1 MRRASLRTVHHQASR
16 LGINPR
22 RDGEGDAPLR
32 APNVRAGGEAPLRVR
47 CGALLLFAAGI
58 AAGPG
63 AAQEAGAP
71 PVVVRFADGN
81 TVPLRQWS
89 LSYEYFTWPE
99 GGSQVDGTAV
109 RRTAPE
115 LWVGRKAI
123 PLGGATLQIEY
134 VATER
139 ERDVDGE
146 ARKVKVPQARALKL
160 VREGKTTQLK
170 LEAPHRELLAP
181 DGDKKQMVTT
191 RSLDLRGES
200 LTGTKMDICVVSY
213 TVLVECGERPEHQ
226 VVQIEF
232 PQ

>member
-1 MRRASLRTVHHQASR
+1 VT
-16 LGINPR
+16 
-22 RDGEGDAPLR
+22 
-32 APNVRAGGEAPLRVR
+32 
-47 CGALLLFAAGI
+47 LLFAAALAGG
-58 AAGPG
+58 AALPA
-63 AAQEAGAP
+63 AAQEARAP
-71 PVVVRFADGN
+71 VIVRFADGN
-81 TVPLRQWS
+81 TVPLRDWS

-99 GGSQVDGTAV
+99 RGSQADGTAT
-109 RRTAPE
+109 RRPASD

-123 PLGGATLQIEY
+123 PLGGAMLQIEY

-146 ARKVKVPQARALKL
+146 TRKVQVPQARALKL

-170 LEAPHRELLAP
+170 MEAPHRDLLAP
-181 DGDKKQMVTT
+181 DGDKKQMVTA

-200 LTGTKMDICVVSY
+200 LTGTKMDFCVVSY

>member
-1 MRRASLRTVHHQASR
+1 M
-16 LGINPR
+16 
-22 RDGEGDAPLR
+22 
-32 APNVRAGGEAPLRVR
+32 
-47 CGALLLFAAGI
+47 
-58 AAGPG
+58 
-63 AAQEAGAP
+63 
-71 PVVVRFADGN
+71 VVRFADGN

-109 RRTAPE
+109 RRTAPD

-134 VATER
+134 VTTER

-146 ARKVKVPQARALKL
+146 ARKVKVPQARTIKL
-160 VREGKTTQLK
+160 IREGKTTQLK

>member
-1 MRRASLRTVHHQASR
+1 MWTTRARPENRVSTRLAALASVAV
-16 LGINPR
+16 L
-22 RDGEGDAPLR
+22 
-32 APNVRAGGEAPLRVR
+32 AGGA
-47 CGALLLFAAGI
+47 I
-58 AAGPG
+58 G
-63 AAQEAGAP
+63 AAEEGAERP

-89 LSYEYFTWPE
+89 LSYEYFSWPE
-99 GGSQVDGTAV
+99 RGSQVDGTAA
-109 RRTAPE
+109 RRSAAD

-123 PLGGATLQIEY
+123 PLGGTTLQIEY

-146 ARKVKVPQARALKL
+146 TRKVKVPQARALKL
-160 VREGKTTQLK
+160 VREGKTTQMK
-170 LEAPHRELLAP
+170 VEAPHRELLAP
-181 DGDKKQMVTT
+181 DGDKKRMVSA

-213 TVLVECGERPEHQ
+213 TVLVECGESMEHQ

>member
-1 MRRASLRTVHHQASR
+1 V
-16 LGINPR
+16 
-22 RDGEGDAPLR
+22 
-32 APNVRAGGEAPLRVR
+32 PNAHAGRGHSAY
-47 CGALLLFAAGI
+47 CCAALLFAA
-58 AAGPG
+58 ALAGG
-63 AAQEAGAP
+63 AAIGTAQEGAERP

-81 TVPLRQWS
+81 TVPLREWS

-99 GGSQVDGTAV
+99 RGSQADGTAT
-109 RRTAPE
+109 RRTAPD

-146 ARKVKVPQARALKL
+146 TRKVTVPQARALKL

-170 LEAPHRELLAP
+170 VEAPHRDLLAP
-181 DGDKKQMVTT
+181 DGGKKQVVTA

-200 LTGTKMDICVVSY
+200 LAGTKMDICVVSY
-213 TVLVECGERPEHQ
+213 TVLVECGESPEHQ
-226 VVQIEF
+226 VVGIEF
-232 PQ
+232 PR

>member
-1 MRRASLRTVHHQASR
+1 M
-16 LGINPR
+16 
-22 RDGEGDAPLR
+22 
-32 APNVRAGGEAPLRVR
+32 
-47 CGALLLFAAGI
+47 LLFAAALDG
-58 AAGPG
+58 G
-63 AAQEAGAP
+63 AALPAAAQAERP

-81 TVPLRQWS
+81 TVPLREWS

-99 GGSQVDGTAV
+99 RGSQTDGTAV
-109 RRTAPE
+109 RRTAPD
-115 LWVGRKAI
+115 LWVGHKAI

-146 ARKVKVPQARALKL
+146 ARTVKVPQARAMKL

-170 LEAPHRELLAP
+170 VEAPHRDLLAP
-181 DGDKKQMVTT
+181 DGDKKQVVSA

-200 LTGTKMDICVVSY
+200 LTGTKMDICVVTY

-232 PQ
+232 PR

>member
-1 MRRASLRTVHHQASR
+1 MSTTPARRGSRVSTRAPLAALASL
-16 LGINPR
+16 
-22 RDGEGDAPLR
+22 
-32 APNVRAGGEAPLRVR
+32 
-47 CGALLLFAAGI
+47 ALLAAVTAILTADEGT
-58 AAGPG
+58 
-63 AAQEAGAP
+63 ERP
-71 PVVVRFADGN
+71 PAVVRFADGN

-89 LSYEYFTWPE
+89 LSYEYFSWPE
-99 GGSQVDGTAV
+99 RGSQADGTAA
-109 RRTAPE
+109 RRTAPD

-181 DGDKKQMVTT
+181 DRDKKQMVAA

-200 LTGTKMDICVVSY
+200 LTGTKMEICVVSY
-213 TVLVECGERPEHQ
+213 TVLVECGESAEHQ

>member
-1 MRRASLRTVHHQASR
+1 MSTTPARRGSRVSTRAPLAALASLAV
-16 LGINPR
+16 L
-22 RDGEGDAPLR
+22 
-32 APNVRAGGEAPLRVR
+32 
-47 CGALLLFAAGI
+47 AAG
-58 AAGPG
+58 AANGRAEEG
-63 AAQEAGAP
+63 AERP

-81 TVPLRQWS
+81 TVPLREWS

-99 GGSQVDGTAV
+99 RGSQTDGTAV
-109 RRTAPE
+109 RRTAPD
-115 LWVGRKAI
+115 LWIGHKAI

-146 ARKVKVPQARALKL
+146 TRRVNVPQARAMKL
-160 VREGKTTQLK
+160 VRDGKTTQLK
-170 LEAPHRELLAP
+170 VEAPHRDLLAP
-181 DGDKKQMVTT
+181 DGDKKQVVSA

-200 LTGTKMDICVVSY
+200 LTGTKMDFCVVTY

-232 PQ
+232 PR